1 MSKSRYRPPDDNDYT
16 NDDGNSDSNSDDSD
30 GNIEDTVH

>member
-16 NDDGNSDSNSDDSD
+16 NDDGNSDDSDDSD
-30 GNIEDTVH
+30 GNIDDTVH